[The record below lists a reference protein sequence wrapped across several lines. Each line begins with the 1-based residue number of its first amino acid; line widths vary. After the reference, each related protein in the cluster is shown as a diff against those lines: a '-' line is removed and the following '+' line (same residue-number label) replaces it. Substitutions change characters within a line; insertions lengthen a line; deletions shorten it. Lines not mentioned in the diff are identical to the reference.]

1 MKLNTMKLNTKHLTA
16 ALYAAVILT
25 NSAFADAPWP
35 SRPEY
40 PAQQENVSKVAAV
53 KTTTARAKRTATI
66 ATFVPR
72 PVTNVPVSLPH
83 NFGNSGL

>member
-72 PVTNVPVSLPH
+72 PATNDPGFLLH
-83 NFGNSGL
+83 NLGNSGL